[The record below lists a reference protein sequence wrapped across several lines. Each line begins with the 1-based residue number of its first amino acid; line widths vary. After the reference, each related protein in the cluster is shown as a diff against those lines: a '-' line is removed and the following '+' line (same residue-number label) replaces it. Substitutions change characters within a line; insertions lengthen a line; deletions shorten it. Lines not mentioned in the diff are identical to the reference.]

1 MSTSP
6 DHTEQYLA
14 RALARARK
22 LAIDN
27 GNYPAQGSVRVRQ
40 FAQWDKSQTIAEN
53 GHHGGQKEA
62 AAENNWIDDK
72 PAAGQ
77 QARSHWQAP
86 PAVPAPKLGR
96 GWSKYDPKPLGVV
109 ISAVAQREGWNRM
122 LSVAQVAA
130 QWSQIVGPAV
140 AQHCQVESFDEKVL
154 YVRTSSTAW
163 ANQLQLLLPRIEK
176 NIASRLGSA
185 VVKQVIIRGPAAPSW
200 KKGPWSVP
208 GRGPRDTYG

>member
-1 MSTSP
+1 
-6 DHTEQYLA
+6 
-14 RALARARK
+14 
-22 LAIDN
+22 
-27 GNYPAQGSVRVRQ
+27 
-40 FAQWDKSQTIAEN
+40 
-53 GHHGGQKEA
+53 
-62 AAENNWIDDK
+62 
-72 PAAGQ
+72 
-77 QARSHWQAP
+77 
-86 PAVPAPKLGR
+86 
-96 GWSKYDPKPLGVV
+96 
-109 ISAVAQREGWNRM
+109 M
-122 LSVAQVAA
+122 LSVAEVAA